1 MDFNDPM
8 LNELVDKITKG
19 LREGNRDE
27 AARYMDIVIE
37 QYPEVAN
44 ILMQSVEFQ
53 NIMAE
58 NEEAVMEE
66 EKAQVSL
73 GFMPAAGSSSRMM
86 EGLDANA
93 RTISR
98 RR

>member
-53 NIMAE
+53 NIMA
-58 NEEAVMEE
+58 
-66 EKAQVSL
+66 
-73 GFMPAAGSSSRMM
+73 R
-86 EGLDANA
+86 D
-93 RTISR
+93 
-98 RR
+98 

>member
-66 EKAQVSL
+66 EKRRKLKSL
-73 GFMPAAGSSSRMM
+73 FKTEQMKS
-86 EGLDANA
+86 A
-93 RTISR
+93 RLQNR
-98 RR
+98 RE

>member
-66 EKAQVSL
+66 EKGRKLKSL
-73 GFMPAAGSSSRMM
+73 FKTEQMKS
-86 EGLDANA
+86 A
-93 RTISR
+93 RLQNR
-98 RR
+98 RE